1 MSGEAHGKTMNELRT
16 RKVRDIIATEN
27 NLLGLRPGDS
37 ILGVKSFEP
46 MSHFIGT
53 LSMIVRVILVL
64 NRTVIDSD

>member
-1 MSGEAHGKTMNELRT
+1 MSTHGKTMNELRT
-16 RKVRDIIATEN
+16 RKVRDIITTEN
-27 NLLGLRPGDS
+27 NLLDLRPGDS

-64 NRTVIDSD
+64 NRTVVDSD